1 MIIIT
6 GFINYRGV
14 RLPDGRGLYTAP
26 CGIRTKLPFGRRTP
40 LYFLFQIERSFSV
53 QIVDVTAQRVN
64 VSNFTVSVFVV
75 ENIVIHIAS
84 VSIAITETSSK
95 IKDKK
100 PLDLHSIETKMR
112 SRYDSYVCAD
122 RGSHIR
128 VGHYN
133 NQQ

>member
-84 VSIAITETSSK
+84 VSIAITETSFK

-100 PLDLHSIETKMR
+100 PLDLLWIETKMR
-112 SRYDSYVCAD
+112 SRYDSYLCTD

>member
-84 VSIAITETSSK
+84 VSIAITETNSK

-100 PLDLHSIETKMR
+100 PLDLHWIGTKMR
-112 SRYDSYVCAD
+112 SRYDCTYELI
-122 RGSHIR
+122 GSPTFK
-128 VGHYN
+128 
-133 NQQ
+133 